1 MRVGDLPPVKEF
13 GSQCAPVLLAIKE
26 PAMKIAVIQNTTKS
40 QRELA
45 GEMCE
50 RVKELVYEYGDLVP
64 LALVIGVLEIAKQD
78 LIKEHE

>member
-1 MRVGDLPPVKEF
+1 
-13 GSQCAPVLLAIKE
+13 
-26 PAMKIAVIQNTTKS
+26 MKFSVIQNTTKS

-50 RVKELVYEYGDLVP
+50 RVKKLVYEYGDLVP